1 MGADIHGFVECRATH
16 GVLDEDD
23 DIRWWP
29 AVGLD
34 LLYGGRCYDAFGCLF
49 GVRNHAGFRP
59 LADGRGLPEDVT
71 AEVRREYEA
80 RGRDAH
86 GASWISWAELAAV
99 DWDEPAEAV
108 DARVEEYS
116 LVPTRG
122 WVLTGKS
129 FRDAGGR
136 PEGAA
141 WIQDGK
147 LLRTVR
153 MVRRDAVPADGPWAP
168 VWQVMGALAGVH
180 GAANVRLVVWFDN

>member
-16 GVLDEDD
+16 GVLDEND
-23 DIRWWP
+23 DIRWEP
-29 AVGLD
+29 AVDLD
-34 LLYGGRCYDAFGCLF
+34 LLYGGRSYDAFGCLF

-59 LADGRGLPEDVT
+59 LADGRGLPGDVT
-71 AEVRREYEA
+71 AEVRRAYEVW
-80 RGRDAH
+80 GRDAH
-86 GASWISWAELAAV
+86 GASWVSWAELAAV

-108 DARVEEYS
+108 DERVEEYS

-122 WVLTGKS
+122 WVRTGKS
-129 FRDAGGR
+129 FRDTGGR

-141 WIQDGK
+141 WIQDGR

-153 MVRRDAVPADGPWAP
+153 MVRRDAVPPDGPWAP

-180 GAANVRLVVWFDN
+180 GAANVRLVVWFEG

>member
-23 DIRWWP
+23 EIRWWP
-29 AVGLD
+29 AVDLD
-34 LLYGGRCYDAFGCLF
+34 LLYDGRCYDAFGCLF

-59 LADGRGLPEDVT
+59 PAGGRGLPEDVT
-71 AEVRREYEA
+71 AEVRQAYGVW
-80 RGRDAH
+80 GRDAH

-99 DWDEPAEAV
+99 DRDGPAEAV

-116 LVPTRG
+116 LAPTRG
-122 WVLTGKS
+122 WVCTGKS
-129 FRDAGGR
+129 FRDTGGR

-141 WIQDGK
+141 WIQDSR

-153 MVRRDAVPADGPWAP
+153 MLRRDAVPTDGPWAP
-168 VWQVMGALAGVH
+168 VRRVMSALTGVH
-180 GAANVRLVVWFDN
+180 GAVNVRLVVRFDG